1 MGMKLTFTNIF
12 QFLSGISPFL
22 LGFFLVMSSIFNQN
36 VKGIVYLAGVVLASI
51 INLLLMNLIGQ
62 KSFPN
67 QSLSCNLIELPFGS
81 NMYNSPA
88 LTSVFIGFTIA
99 YLFLPMNYHNEMN
112 YILLISLIGLFVM
125 DGVTKVMNYCTNA
138 TGVVLGGLIG
148 GLLGS
153 IWYTIFHATGN
164 DSLLFFDEMISNK
177 VMCKK
182 PSKQKFKCS
191 VYKNGELVKNL

>member
-22 LGFFLVMSSIFNQN
+22 LGFFLVMSSVFNQN
-36 VKGIVYLAGVVLASI
+36 VKGIIYLAGVILASM
-51 INLLLMNLIGQ
+51 INILLMNLIGQ
-62 KSFPN
+62 KSFP
-67 QSLSCNLIELPFGS
+67 QESLSCNLIDLPFGS
-81 NMYNSPA
+81 SMYNSPA

-99 YLFLPMNYHNEMN
+99 YLFLPMNHHNEMN
-112 YILLISLIGLFVM
+112 YILLISLFALFVI
-125 DGVTKVMNYCTNA
+125 DGVTKVINYCTNVS
-138 TGVVLGGLIG
+138 GIVLGGLIG

-153 IWYTIFHATGN
+153 VWYSIFHISGN

-177 VMCKK
+177 VVCKK

-191 VYKNGELVKNL
+191 VYKNGELVKIL

>member
-51 INLLLMNLIGQ
+51 VNLLLMNLIGQ

-88 LTSVFIGFTIA
+88 LTSVFIGFTIVA
-99 YLFLPMNYHNEMN
+99 
-112 YILLISLIGLFVM
+112 
-125 DGVTKVMNYCTNA
+125 
-138 TGVVLGGLIG
+138 
-148 GLLGS
+148 
-153 IWYTIFHATGN
+153 
-164 DSLLFFDEMISNK
+164 
-177 VMCKK
+177 
-182 PSKQKFKCS
+182 
-191 VYKNGELVKNL
+191 